1 MIEAAPLR
9 RADHIAIVMHDF
21 STGGSERIA
30 VRLANRWAAAGR
42 RVTIICGTTEGPARA
57 LVSDQ
62 VVISQVYPRIRRS
75 PLSRIKLAEAIE
87 PHIQALLPDL
97 IFAPGNFHIS
107 VAGLLARR
115 LGPDGP
121 PIICKLS
128 NPLRRNGRGG
138 IRQWIFERSLRRFA
152 GAIDGFVAMSASLH
166 AEAMAVLG
174 PAWID
179 MIPEPVLEEASD
191 AGPFP
196 EGPPTILCI
205 GRLVAQKNFLLA
217 IRAFAAIAP
226 TCDARLLIVGEGDQ
240 RRRLEREIARL
251 GLGDRILLPGH
262 VANVPAVLAEARLVL
277 LTSDFEGYPAVMI
290 EALAAR
296 RPVLAT
302 RCSPA
307 IDEILLHRSFGYAVP
322 GNVRVLS
329 MMIES
334 LLSGGSP
341 DEAALAPLLARHR
354 IDQVAPHYLQSFDTM
369 VGRGMKRAAC
379 LD

>member
-1 MIEAAPLR
+1 MIEAMPAR
-9 RADHIAIVMHDF
+9 TAAHIAIVMHDF

-30 VRLANRWAAAGR
+30 IRLANRWAAAGR

-62 VVISQVYPRIRRS
+62 VAISPVYPRIRRS
-75 PLSRIKLAEAIE
+75 PLSRVRLAEAIE
-87 PHIQALLPDL
+87 PHIHALLPDL

-115 LGPDGP
+115 LGPDRP
-121 PIICKLS
+121 PIVCKLS
-128 NPLRRNGRGG
+128 NPLRRSDRGG
-138 IRQWIFERSLRRFA
+138 LRQWIFERSLRRFT
-152 GAIDGFVAMSASLH
+152 GVIDGFIAMSASLH
-166 AEAMAVLG
+166 AEATAVLG

-179 MIPEPVLEEASD
+179 MIPEPVLDEAGRP
-191 AGPFP
+191 APHP
-196 EGPPTILCI
+196 EGPPLILCI

-226 TCDARLLIVGEGDQ
+226 GCDARLLIVGEGSQ

-251 GLGDRILLPGH
+251 GLGDRISLPGH
-262 VANVPAVLAEARLVL
+262 VADVPAVLARARLVL

-307 IDEILLHRSFGYAVP
+307 IDEILLHRSFGCAVP
-322 GNVRVLS
+322 ASVPIIS
-329 MMIES
+329 TMIGE
-334 LLSGGSP
+334 LLDGGPP
-341 DEAALAPLLARHR
+341 DDAALLPLLARHR
-354 IDQVAPHYLQSFDTM
+354 IDQVAPRYLQSFDTM
-369 VGRGMKRAAC
+369 VRRGMKHAAC
-379 LD
+379 PD